1 MADTE
6 TQPTSHQLVQ
16 ILEEE
21 HRPGGAWI
29 YHADPDWSP
38 SAAIVFPERILLRI
52 TPAAG
57 VRSSAGWKRRAGCR
71 PPRKRRPIGAM

>member
-1 MADTE
+1 MADSQL
-6 TQPTSHQLVQ
+6 QPTSHQLVQ
-16 ILEEE
+16 LLEEE

-52 TPAAG
+52 TPLAE
-57 VRSSAGWKRRAGCR
+57 C
-71 PPRKRRPIGAM
+71 